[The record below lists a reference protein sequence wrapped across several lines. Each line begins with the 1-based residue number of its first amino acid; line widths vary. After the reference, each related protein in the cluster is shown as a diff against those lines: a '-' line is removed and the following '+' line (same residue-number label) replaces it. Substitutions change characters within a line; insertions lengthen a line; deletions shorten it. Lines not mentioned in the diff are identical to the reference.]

1 MKIIEISEIDLFDR
15 LSSLERPVM
24 EVELIRR
31 FASGSLPADSTESLF
46 VRHFS
51 LYHALYG
58 LKLSAGNRGFYL
70 HLDPMR
76 IRLIRLPEAS
86 MCHYYMPEDGRFCS
100 LAAETG
106 CFCQRHSS
114 YGNDLLNRIAFD
126 PMADFYLN
134 PDNIVFGGSL
144 ILDRLMKGMTI
155 YGLRKGEID
164 SALELF
170 GISKPGKKTIQSKY
184 YELALKYHPDK
195 NDGSEAKMK
204 EVNNAYHVLRE
215 VFFL

>member
-1 MKIIEISEIDLFDR
+1 MKIIEISDIDLFDH
-15 LSSLERPVM
+15 LSSMGRPVM
-24 EVELIRR
+24 EIELIRI
-31 FASGSLPADSTESLF
+31 FIPGALSDGSSESLF
-46 VRHFS
+46 IPHFS

-58 LKLSAGNRGFYL
+58 LKFSAGNRGFYL

-76 IRLIRLPEAS
+76 IRLVRLPES
-86 MCHYYMPEDGRFCS
+86 SGCHYYM
-100 LAAETG
+100 AEQG
-106 CFCQRHSS
+106 CFCSMAVETGFFCHSHS
-114 YGNDLLNRIAFD
+114 PYGRELRNRVVFD

-134 PDNIVFGGSL
+134 PDNIVYGHSHL
-144 ILDRLMKGMTI
+144 LDRLMKGMAT
-155 YGLRKGEID
+155 YCLRKGEID
-164 SALELF
+164 RALELF
-170 GISKPGKKTIQSKY
+170 GISKPGKKIIQRKY